1 VKISLRFQYLKYI
14 GVQVANCSKLTL
26 FAGEGDEAHQGTSR
40 DPQAAT
46 RGRGGG
52 QRGGAQRG
60 GSNNVQRDH
69 CHKDMHKAAVAN
81 HHRKDR
87 ALRKQ
92 GGPAV

>member
-1 VKISLRFQYLKYI
+1 MKISLRFQHLKHVR
-14 GVQVANCSKLTL
+14 VQVAHSNKLIL
-26 FAGEGDEAHQGTSR
+26 FAGEGDEAQGTSR

-52 QRGGAQRG
+52 QKGGAQRG
-60 GSNNVQRDH
+60 ASNNVQRDH
-69 CHKDMHKAAVAN
+69 RHKDMHKAAVAN